1 MRKNK
6 IKSTVLIASLSLL
19 CVVGK
24 AQEKKADKMFDNY
37 AYIDALKTYERIVEK
52 GYKSA
57 GIFKKIGDSYYFNG
71 LLTESAKW
79 YGDLFTLND
88 PSVEP
93 EYYFRYAQSLKA
105 TGQYEKANEILDQ
118 FSKKSADQIR
128 TKIYLENSDYLNQI
142 KNNSGRY
149 TVKSVDLNSQYSDFG
164 TAFFGDKIVFASNR
178 EAGSMQKKVD
188 KWTDNSFAKIYVTD
202 IDKNGLPVGQG
213 QKLSKNIDYK
223 FHESTAVFTKDG
235 KTMYFTR
242 NSKKNDN
249 ENKESILKIYRAKLV
264 NNDWSDIEE
273 LSINGSNFNTA
284 HPALSPDEKTLYFAS
299 NRPGTYGS
307 SDIFKTEILENGKF
321 GEPVN
326 MGTGINTEGRE
337 TFPFI
342 AESGELYFS
351 TDGHQGLGG
360 LDVFVAPKDEK
371 GGYLKVYNIGEPV
384 NGPFD
389 DFAFIINSTGKGF
402 FSSNRT
408 EGKGYDDIYSI
419 NETKKIEYIHEQLLA
434 GTVTDTDTGKTLTDT
449 DILVYDKDF
458 NLVSQTKTD
467 ESGKYALKLKGGT
480 LYYVRAQKK
489 DYVTKEQT
497 VVTPDVTGET
507 LLPIALEK
515 TIRVVHVNDD
525 LAKVFSIEYIYFDFD
540 KADIRPDA
548 VVDLQK
554 VIDVMQQYPTMKID
568 VRSYTDSKGM
578 RKYNKK
584 LSDLRAKSIIE
595 YMTKN
600 GISANRLSGR
610 GYGESKLL
618 NRCRDGVKC
627 SEEEHQKN
635 RRGEFII
642 IKI

>member
-1 MRKNK
+1 MRKSK

-19 CVVGK
+19 CMIGK
-24 AQEKKADKMFDNY
+24 AQEKKADKMFDHY

-52 GYKSA
+52 GYKSS
-57 GIFKKIGDSYYFNG
+57 GILKKIGDSYYFNG
-71 LLTESAKW
+71 LLAESAKW
-79 YGDLFTLND
+79 YGDLFALND
-88 PSVEP
+88 QSVEP
-93 EYYFRYAQSLKA
+93 EYYYRYAQSLKA
-105 TGQYEKANEILDQ
+105 TGQYEKANQILDQ

-128 TKIYLENSDYLNQI
+128 TKIFLENGDYLNQI
-142 KNNSGRY
+142 KSNSGRY
-149 TVKSVDLNSQYSDFG
+149 TVKSVDLNSEFSDFG

-178 EAGSMQKKVD
+178 EAGNMQKKID
-188 KWTDNSFAKIYVTD
+188 KWTDNSFAKIYVTEVN
-202 IDKNGLPVGQG
+202 KNGFPVGQG

-249 ENKESILKIYRAKLV
+249 ENKESILKVYRAKLV
-264 NNDWSDIEE
+264 NNDWSDVEE

-299 NRPGTYGS
+299 NRPGTFGS
-307 SDIFKTEILENGKF
+307 SDIFKTEILDNGKF

-326 MGTGINTEGRE
+326 MGNEINTEGRE
-337 TFPFI
+337 TFPFV

-360 LDVFVAPKDEK
+360 LDVFVAPKDDK

-384 NGPFD
+384 NSPFD

-408 EGKGYDDIYSI
+408 GGKGYDDIYSI
-419 NETKKIEYIHEQLLA
+419 NETKKIEYVREQLLA
-434 GTVTDTDTGKTLTDT
+434 GLVTDTDTGKILADT
-449 DILVYDKDF
+449 EVLVYDKDF
-458 NLVSQTKTD
+458 NLISQTKTD
-467 ESGKYALKLKGGT
+467 ASGKYALKLKGGT

-497 VVTPDVTGET
+497 VVTPDVSGET
-507 LLPIALEK
+507 ALPIALEK
-515 TIRVVHVNDD
+515 IIRVVHVNDD
-525 LAKVFSIEYIYFDFD
+525 LAKVFNIEYIYFDFD
-540 KADIRPDA
+540 KADLRPDA

-578 RKYNKK
+578 KKYNKK
-584 LSDLRAKSIIE
+584 LSDLRAQSIIE

-600 GISANRLSGR
+600 GISSDRISGR
-610 GYGESKLL
+610 GYGETKLL
-618 NRCRDGVKC
+618 NKCKDGVKC

-642 IKI
+642 TKI

>member
-6 IKSTVLIASLSLL
+6 LKRTVLIASLSLL
-19 CVVGK
+19 CMFGK

-79 YGDLFTLND
+79 YGDLFALND

-93 EYYFRYAQSLKA
+93 EYYYRYAQSLKA
-105 TGQYEKANEILDQ
+105 TGQYEKANQILDQ

-128 TKIYLENSDYLNQI
+128 TKIYLENPDYLNQI

-178 EAGSMQKKVD
+178 EAGSIQKKVD

-299 NRPGTYGS
+299 NRPGTHGS

-326 MGTGINTEGRE
+326 MGTSINTEGRE

-371 GGYLKVYNIGEPV
+371 GDYLKVYNIGEPV

-419 NETKKIEYIHEQLLA
+419 NETKKIEYVHEQLLA

-458 NLVSQTKTD
+458 NLVTQTKTD
-467 ESGKYALKLKGGT
+467 ASGKYALKLKGGT
-480 LYYVRAQKK
+480 LYYIRVQKK

-507 LLPIALEK
+507 SLPIALEK

-525 LAKVFSIEYIYFDFD
+525 LAKVFNIEYIYFDFD

-618 NRCRDGVKC
+618 NRCKDGVKC